1 MYHVVILVMPS
12 LRRTNVWLHGN
23 NELLNF
29 YKLSK
34 LIFCHV

>member
-1 MYHVVILVMPS
+1 MYYVVILVMHS

-23 NELLNF
+23 YELLNF

-34 LIFCHV
+34 LIFCDV